1 MKSPIRR
8 PANIVYGVQ
17 DTPPRAVMI
26 LSGLQHVGLVSIFLL
41 VPVIACREAG
51 LPPEKIVDVLSLS
64 MLVMAI
70 GPVLQQLG
78 RGGVGSGYLCPPIF
92 AAPYLPPSI
101 LALKAGGL
109 PLMFGMT
116 IFAGLAEMAVSR
128 LFRPLRP
135 LFPPEVAGF
144 VVVMIGVTIGTL
156 GFRALLGAGSAA
168 PPGAAHV
175 AVGAITLFTMI
186 GLNVWTRGATKLFC
200 ALIGMVVGYIAAAV
214 SGVLPASDLERLAAS
229 PLARLPDVGHLGW
242 SFDAELIVPF
252 AVAAVAASLRAMGD
266 VTICQKT
273 NDADWKRPDITSISG
288 GALANGM
295 GTLLAGCLGTVGTNT
310 STSNV
315 GLAAATGVT
324 SRKVAY
330 ATGAIYLL
338 LAFLPMGATLFVIMP
353 GPVVGATLVFASCL
367 VFVNG
372 LLIITSRMLD
382 ARRTFIIGLSFMLGL
397 AVDILPAM
405 FAELPPG
412 ARLFTGSSLLLG
424 TLTALILNLV
434 FRLGVRRTV
443 TMTVDPANIDPAK
456 IEQFMEVQGAAWGAR
471 RDVIDR
477 ARFNLVQ
484 SIDTLAASGVA
495 SGPFELSASFDEFR
509 LDVSVSYNGMP
520 LEFPEQR
527 PSAEEILNS
536 EGGERRLAG
545 FMLRRFA
552 DRVSVTHKD
561 GRSRILFHFDH

>member
-8 PANIVYGVQ
+8 PASIVYGVQ
-17 DTPPRAVMI
+17 DMPPRGVLI

-41 VPVIACREAG
+41 VPVLACREAG
-51 LPPEKIVDVLSLS
+51 VTPEKIVDVLSLS

-78 RGGVGSGYLCPPIF
+78 RRGIGSGYLCPPIF
-92 AAPYLPPSI
+92 AAPYLPPTI

-116 IFAGLAEMAVSR
+116 IFAGLVEIAVSR

-135 LFPPEVAGF
+135 FFPPEVAGF

-156 GFRALLGAGSAA
+156 GFRSLLGAGSAT
-168 PPGAAHV
+168 PPSAAHLCV
-175 AVGAITLFTMI
+175 AAITLFTMI
-186 GLNVWTRGATKLFC
+186 GLNVWTKGATKLFC
-200 ALIGMVVGYIAAAV
+200 ALIGMVAGYVAAIV
-214 SGVLPASDLERLAAS
+214 SGVLPATDLERLAAS
-229 PLARLPDVGHLGW
+229 PLARLPNVDHLAW
-242 SFDAELIVPF
+242 SFDADLIVPF

-273 NDADWKRPDITSISG
+273 NDADWKRPDMASISG

-295 GTLLAGCLGTVGTNT
+295 GTAIAGMLGTIGTNT

-353 GPVVGATLVFASCL
+353 GAVVGATLVFASCL

-372 LLIITSRMLD
+372 LLIITARMLD

-397 AVDILPAM
+397 SVDVLPAM
-405 FAELPPG
+405 FAELPSG
-412 ARLFTGSSLLLG
+412 VRLFTGSSLLLG
-424 TLTALILNLV
+424 TLTALVLNLV
-434 FRLGVRRTV
+434 FRVGVRRNA
-443 TMTVDPANIDPAK
+443 TMTVEPDSIDPIK
-456 IEQFMEVQGAAWGAR
+456 IEQFMELQGRRLGRAPR
-471 RDVIDR
+471 RDRPCAVQPDPVDR
-477 ARFNLVQ
+477 HA
-484 SIDTLAASGVA
+484 
-495 SGPFELSASFDEFR
+495 
-509 LDVSVSYNGMP
+509 
-520 LEFPEQR
+520 
-527 PSAEEILNS
+527 
-536 EGGERRLAG
+536 GGERRG
-545 FMLRRFA
+545 LRPVRTQCIV
-552 DRVSVTHKD
+552 R
-561 GRSRILFHFDH
+561 RIPARRAHFLCGYAARTSG